1 MSVKRLV
8 SLNALQLGSN
18 PTTAISGDI
27 YFNTVS
33 KELRVFDGTV
43 WNPVGS
49 GGGGAGAAD
58 TLSPSGF
65 VNPDD
70 SVISFNNS
78 NRTFT
83 IAPTSS
89 QYLVY
94 VNGVKYTKISS
105 ESVQIPNTSG
115 LYYIHF
121 NTTDGS
127 LDYKTTFFNFKDD
140 VAIAYIYWN
149 ATQSKAVFFAEE
161 RHGVQMDPATHYY
174 LHRTNGTQLG
184 GGLSISNY
192 NLSGN
197 GSNDSH
203 AKFGISDGS
212 IFDEDIEITITNS
225 ATPTADFEQKLSTVL
240 NAPVFYKS
248 TSEWYSDTATEYVF
262 KQGTYP
268 KYNLNTSG
276 TWSTPDTPTGKFAAY
291 WIVATNNKNAPVI
304 SIMGQRNDDNIVQ
317 ARSNNTWQDLE
328 LTGLPVVEMRPLY
341 RVIFEADTAFTN
353 AVNARLVDIIDIRG
367 NVGVVSGVSQND
379 HGNLYGLADDDHP
392 QYVHIDN
399 NRTINATHTFTASPV
414 VPTPT
419 TDYQAATK
427 KYVDDGLSNLGNSS
441 DETYVPISD
450 VGNVD
455 GVAGLDTNKNL
466 IIPGSSIIIEGSLND
481 NHETIITVENPTQD
495 RTITFPDVTGT
506 VVILDATQT
515 LTNKTISISS
525 GLANVSGYDNIEA
538 FYGQSNITVY
548 QDGIDKGGKINI
560 SSLGVITQAVPGSGY
575 TTGLGVIGGGTRVY
589 ISTSYNILSGKIADF
604 NASLIDDNFATETN
618 LNLKAPIDSPTF
630 TGTVSLPS
638 TTAIGTISSTELGY
652 LDGVTSA
659 IQTQIDN
666 KLSTSAAQ
674 ELIEDT
680 ASTMITGGT
689 HTNITVAYNDT
700 TGTLSFT
707 GVPLTQE
714 QVQDLVAPLLAHSY
728 HTNLTATYDDSNNR
742 VVLEASG
749 GGGGSG
755 TGGSLTNSWWLGA

>member
-192 NLSGN
+192 NLAGD

-240 NAPVFYKS
+240 NAPVFYRTDS
-248 TSEWYSDTATEYVF
+248 DWYSDTATEYVF

-481 NHETIITVENPTQD
+481 NHETTLTVTNPTQD
-495 RTITFPDVTGT
+495 RTITFQDGSGT
-506 VVILDATQT
+506 VAFTSDITAAVSAVIDGAPAALDT
-515 LTNKTISISS
+515 LNELAAALADDQNYASTITTALSNKQDK
-525 GLANVSGYDNIEA
+525 VSGVSD
-538 FYGQSNITVY
+538 
-548 QDGIDKGGKINI
+548 
-560 SSLGVITQAVPGSGY
+560 
-575 TTGLGVIGGGTRVY
+575 
-589 ISTSYNILSGKIADF
+589 
-604 NASLIDDNFATETN
+604 TE
-618 LNLKAPIDSPTF
+618 I
-630 TGTVSLPS
+630 
-638 TTAIGTISSTELGY
+638 GY

-714 QVQDLVAPLLAHSY
+714 QVQDLVAPLFAHAY
-728 HTNLTATYDDSNNR
+728 HTNLTATYDDTNNR

>member
-1 MSVKRLV
+1 MSIKRLV
-8 SLNALQLGSN
+8 SLNAVQLASN

-65 VNPDD
+65 VNLDD
-70 SVISFNNS
+70 SLISFNDS

-83 IAPTSS
+83 IAPVGA

-94 VNGVKYTKISS
+94 INGVKYTKISS
-105 ESVQIPNTSG
+105 ESIQIPNTSG

-121 NTTDGS
+121 DTTDGT
-127 LDYKTTFFNFKDD
+127 LHYKTTFFNFKDD

-149 ATQSKAVFFAEE
+149 ASQSKAVFFAEE

-192 NLSGN
+192 NLSGD
-197 GSNDSH
+197 GSSDSH

-225 ATPTADFEQKLSTVL
+225 ATPTAEFEQKLSTIL
-240 NAPVFYKS
+240 NAPVFYR
-248 TSEWYSDTATEYVF
+248 TDDDWYADTATEFTF
-262 KQGTYP
+262 KQGTFP

-276 TWSTPDTPTGKFAAY
+276 VWSTPDSPDGKFVAY

-304 SIMGQRNDDNIVQ
+304 SIMGQRNDDNITQ
-317 ARSNNTWQDLE
+317 AKNNNAWSDLE

-341 RVIFEADTAFTN
+341 RVIFEADSVFTN
-353 AVNARLVDIIDIRG
+353 TVNARLIDILDIRG

-379 HGNLYGLADDDHP
+379 HGNLYGLADDDHL

-399 NRTINATHTFTASPV
+399 DRTINATHTFTASPV

-481 NHETIITVENPTQD
+481 NHETALTVTNPTQD
-495 RTITFPDVTGT
+495 RTITFPDASGT
-506 VVILDATQT
+506 VALTSDIASAVSAIIDGAPAALDT
-515 LTNKTISISS
+515 LNELAAALADDQNYASTITTALSNKQDK
-525 GLANVSGYDNIEA
+525 VSGVSD
-538 FYGQSNITVY
+538 
-548 QDGIDKGGKINI
+548 
-560 SSLGVITQAVPGSGY
+560 
-575 TTGLGVIGGGTRVY
+575 
-589 ISTSYNILSGKIADF
+589 
-604 NASLIDDNFATETN
+604 TE
-618 LNLKAPIDSPTF
+618 I
-630 TGTVSLPS
+630 
-638 TTAIGTISSTELGY
+638 GY

-659 IQTQIDN
+659 IQTQIDS

-714 QVQDLVAPLLAHSY
+714 QVQDLVAPLFAHAY
-728 HTNLTATYDDSNNR
+728 HTNLTATYDDTNNR